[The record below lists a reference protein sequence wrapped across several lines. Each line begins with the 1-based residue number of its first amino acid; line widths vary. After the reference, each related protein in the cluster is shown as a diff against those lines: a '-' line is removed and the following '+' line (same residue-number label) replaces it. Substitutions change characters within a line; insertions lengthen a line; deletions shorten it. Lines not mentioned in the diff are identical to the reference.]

1 MGRRVVTNPR
11 SRRAHSPGE
20 VPSPG
25 EIFGQTDG
33 DAPSRD
39 RFGGTIR
46 TVQPVGSGGPVG
58 LISFER
64 AGVEAVE
71 CDQRP
76 RGAEGFAVGGGAF
89 DPRPGGWFQLHQA
102 LVEQRDRRPIDAAEC
117 PPGIVGRLD
126 RRFDLEAAD
135 NPRTRRR
142 SQVPLGFADFARVP
156 PRKILLALGYEVAG
170 VGPSGGL
177 PDVAVQHEREQP
189 EHLGFTGHQLREQ
202 PSEADAF
209 VGEARDTAAR
219 TIGIPAASEGGVDP
233 FEQRTE
239 PSEWMDA
246 PEAYAAGVRGSLSS
260 KGTSSTAKALKISP

>member
-20 VPSPG
+20 VPSQG

-142 SQVPLGFADFARVP
+142 SQVPLGFADFARVT

-209 VGEARDTAAR
+209 VGE
-219 TIGIPAASEGGVDP
+219 PAIRP
-233 FEQRTE
+233 RE
-239 PSEWMDA
+239 PSAFQSHPKAVLIPSSSARSRQRMDA
-246 PEAYAAGVRGSLSS
+246 PEAYAAGGRGSLSS
-260 KGTSSTAKALKISP
+260 KGTSSTAKALEISP